1 MGIWG
6 TASPMGNVVGSVIS
20 PIVLM
25 TFGCSWKVLIII
37 SGGFLMLVGIAITF
51 LEDAPS
57 NSLSDPINDNNDT
70 QSQPKFLEILN
81 LPG

>member
-1 MGIWG
+1 
-6 TASPMGNVVGSVIS
+6 
-20 PIVLM
+20 
-25 TFGCSWKVLIII
+25 
-37 SGGFLMLVGIAITF
+37 MLVGIAITF

-70 QSQPKFLEILN
+70 QSQPKLLEILN

>member
-1 MGIWG
+1 
-6 TASPMGNVVGSVIS
+6 
-20 PIVLM
+20 
-25 TFGCSWKVLIII
+25 LI
-37 SGGFLMLVGIAITF
+37 LVGIAVSF

-57 NSLSDPINDNNDT
+57 NSLNLPLNDNHDT